1 MMSSLNSY
9 VGLGFFGFQLHVLFM
24 ALIVFAVVAAWLWL
38 YKHAPKNLF
47 LKVVLWTLVVGLI
60 GDFLTAPAGFNGWQ
74 NMIGNG
80 WSGSDNTMMGRMIQ
94 VMMQDNDLRDRM
106 FEAMEGVDLT
116 K

>member
-1 MMSSLNSY
+1 MMSSFNA
-9 VGLGFFGFQLHVLFM
+9 LFM

-74 NMIGNG
+74 NMMGGGLSDG
-80 WSGSDNTMMGRMIQ
+80 WGGSNDMMGRMVQ

-106 FEAMEGVDLT
+106 FEAMEGE
-116 K
+116 